1 MASAAICV
9 GVLMMSGPVAVMAS
23 NFGEK
28 YSLFRKDQQKR
39 RDMERHESIVT
50 KLSQMRGKQAFWKNL
65 QTLLTT
71 QSIQGGKAVTLT
83 SYRSF
88 VQELFRKIDTD
99 GSGEVDMQEVRH
111 VMAKVGMEINDD
123 VLERLI
129 EEHDLDKNGQLSLE
143 EFTQFITQA
152 ALDTDSEI
160 SEEFVAILDAILVPT
175 SDRLSGR
182 RAA

>member
-1 MASAAICV
+1 
-9 GVLMMSGPVAVMAS
+9 
-23 NFGEK
+23 
-28 YSLFRKDQQKR
+28 
-39 RDMERHESIVT
+39 
-50 KLSQMRGKQAFWKNL
+50 MRGKQAFWKNL

-83 SYRSF
+83 SYR
-88 VQELFRKIDTD
+88 
-99 GSGEVDMQEVRH
+99 SGEVDMQEVRH

-152 ALDTDSEI
+152 ALGTDSGI
-160 SEEFVAILDAILVPT
+160 SEEFVVILDAILVPT
-175 SDRLSGR
+175 TDRK
-182 RAA
+182 

>member
-1 MASAAICV
+1 
-9 GVLMMSGPVAVMAS
+9 MMSGPVAVMAS

-71 QSIQGGKAVTLT
+71 DSIQGGKAVTLT

-88 VQELFRKIDTD
+88 VQELFRKIDID
-99 GSGEVDMQEVRH
+99 GSGEVDMQEVRQ

-175 SDRLSGR
+175 TDRLSGR

>member
-1 MASAAICV
+1 
-9 GVLMMSGPVAVMAS
+9 MMSGPVAVMAS

-28 YSLFRKDQQKR
+28 YSRFRKDQQKR
-39 RDMERHESIVT
+39 RDLERHESIVT

-65 QTLLTT
+65 QALLTT
-71 QSIQGGKAVTLT
+71 ESIQGGKAVTLT
-83 SYRSF
+83 SYRRF

-99 GSGEVDMQEVRH
+99 GSGEVDMQEVRQ
-111 VMAKVGMEINDD
+111 VMAKVGMAINDD

-160 SEEFVAILDAILVPT
+160 SEEFATILDAILVPK